1 MSGIILAGGSSSRLG
16 RNKAFIEIGGQR
28 LIDRVISRISEIA
41 DSLIIVTNDTDK
53 YSSFADRA
61 FIAKDIVPGLGPLAG
76 LQAGLT
82 ASSDDVNL
90 IVSCDAPFL
99 RQPVLS
105 YLVDNIDD
113 ADALVPRWDGR
124 VHTLLAVYRKSC
136 LPAITAA
143 LSEKRL
149 RLDSF
154 FDDIVV
160 EYTEESSL
168 YSLDPLGASFFN
180 VNTKADASNAERL
193 SETYDKEI

>member
-16 RNKAFIEIGGQR
+16 RDKSFIDIGGLR
-28 LIDRVISRISEIA
+28 LIDRVILRLSAVA
-41 DSLIIVTNDTDK
+41 DTLIIVANDTDK
-53 YSSFADRA
+53 YSSYADRA
-61 FIAKDIVPGLGPLAG
+61 VIAKDIVPGLGPLAG

-82 ASSDDVNL
+82 VSSDDINL

-105 YLVDNIDD
+105 YLVNNIGD
-113 ADALVPRWDGR
+113 ADALVPRWDGH
-124 VHTLLAVYRKSC
+124 VHTVLAVYRKSC

-154 FDDIVV
+154 FNDVIV
-160 EYTEESSL
+160 EYVEESVL
-168 YSLDPLGASFFN
+168 YALDPLGASFFN
-180 VNTKADASNAERL
+180 VNTKADLSTAERL
-193 SETYDKEI
+193 SEPYDKET